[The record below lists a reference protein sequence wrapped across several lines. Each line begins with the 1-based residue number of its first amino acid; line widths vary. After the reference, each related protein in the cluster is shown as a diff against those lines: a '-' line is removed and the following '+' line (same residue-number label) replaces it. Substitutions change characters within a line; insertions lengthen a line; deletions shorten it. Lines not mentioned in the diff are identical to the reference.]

1 MNINKFLF
9 VSVASI
15 ALIACQPKHPKAP
28 TSADNGTYQCIA
40 ATITVAGKP
49 MAALVEWNTQTGVAR
64 LLDSAVFTS
73 KTAGTQSSLIGWVPL
88 GELNQVIQEVLL
100 REQQQQQKAASSVTP
115 SLSDSAAMPVSTSS
129 VETHAVKSK
138 K

>member
-1 MNINKFLF
+1 M
-9 VSVASI
+9 
-15 ALIACQPKHPKAP
+15 ACQPKHAKTP
-28 TSADNGTYQCIA
+28 TTADNGTYQCIA
-40 ATITVAGKP
+40 ATISVAGKP
-49 MAALVEWNTQTGVAR
+49 MTVLVEWNTQTGVAR

-73 KTAGTQSSLIGWVPL
+73 KTNGTQTSLIGWVPL

-100 REQQQQQKAASSVTP
+100 REQQQQQKAAAAPTPASVDPATTVVP
-115 SLSDSAAMPVSTSS
+115 SSS